1 MCQNTPYHKTNI
13 LLSTSCILSE
23 FIEHIESYLT
33 IESSLELSSS
43 SSLQASALEK
53 LSISSLIKLRMNII

>member
-43 SSLQASALEK
+43 SLQASALEK